1 MIHNHYRQ
9 KAHLQRHETTH
20 GVGVKVSR
28 GSTSAA
34 RRKRKRSRAAS
45 SSGGGVP
52 ATTSTIVTT
61 QQPQNAA
68 LSVNL
73 QQRLARVSE
82 QFGTTTGSGGTF
94 TKASDGTEDDEDDED
109 LAVNHG
115 DGTMKSYSKVSNNTT
130 IFLVNDTFNPLMLTF
145 LLQRKASSDDKS
157 EEDEDDE
164 DGLRESKTTV
174 TIQLDQAEAT
184 SQVFHRVCHSYCT

>member
-1 MIHNHYRQ
+1 MTNFTHNNYRQ

-45 SSGGGVP
+45 SSGGGVA

-61 QQPQNAA
+61 QQQPQNAA

-82 QFGTTTGSGGTF
+82 QFGSGTTGGAF

-115 DGTMKSYSKVSNNTT
+115 DGTLKSYSKVCNHITQPLSLMTT
-130 IFLVNDTFNPLMLTF
+130 FQSFLHREKHLLRTKAKKMKMMKMACVKAKPL
-145 LLQRKASSDDKS
+145 
-157 EEDEDDE
+157 
-164 DGLRESKTTV
+164 
-174 TIQLDQAEAT
+174 
-184 SQVFHRVCHSYCT
+184 